1 MQRLTCGEKFR
12 IMTVIAIDG
21 PAASGK
27 SSVAT
32 RLARR
37 LGFAHVNSGAMY
49 RAVTWEI
56 LRQQIDAS
64 HPESIEA
71 AVHRMSVDSGFT
83 EAGES
88 FIRINSEMPDLE
100 LQTLEVNQNVS
111 PVAAVPAVRQLVNAQ
126 LRTLAEKRPI
136 VSEGRDIGSVVFP
149 DTPHKFYLDASPEVR
164 RQRRAAQGLND
175 SIEKRDKLDS
185 SRANAPLKIASGAH
199 LIDTSHLTLEG
210 VVDKVAEILSKSGIR
225 PA

>member
-1 MQRLTCGEKFR
+1 M
-12 IMTVIAIDG
+12 IVIAIDG

-71 AVHRMSVDSGFT
+71 AGKRMSVDSGFT

-111 PVAAVPAVRQLVNAQ
+111 PVAAVTAVRQLVNAQ

-164 RQRRAAQGLND
+164 RQRRAAQGLHD

-185 SRANAPLKIASGAH
+185 SRANAPLKIAAGAH
-199 LIDTSHLTLEG
+199 VIDTSHLTLEG

>member
-1 MQRLTCGEKFR
+1 
-12 IMTVIAIDG
+12 MTVIAIDG

-56 LRQQIDAS
+56 LRQQIDPT

-100 LQTLEVNQNVS
+100 LQTLEVNQSVS
-111 PVAAVPAVRQLVNAQ
+111 PVAAVPVVRSLVNKQ

-164 RQRRAAQGLND
+164 RLRRAAQGLHD

-199 LIDTSHLTLEG
+199 VIDTSHLTLEG
-210 VVDKVAEILSKSGIR
+210 VVDKVAEILSKSGIC

>member
-1 MQRLTCGEKFR
+1 
-12 IMTVIAIDG
+12 MTVIAIDG

-111 PVAAVPAVRQLVNAQ
+111 PVAAIPAVRSLVNTQ

-164 RQRRAAQGLND
+164 RQRRAAQGLHD

-185 SRANAPLKIASGAH
+185 RRANAPLKIASGAH
-199 LIDTSHLTLEG
+199 VIDTSHLTLEG

>member
-1 MQRLTCGEKFR
+1 M
-12 IMTVIAIDG
+12 IVIAIDG

-37 LGFAHVNSGAMY
+37 LGFAHVNSGGMY

-56 LRQQIDAS
+56 LRQQIDPSQAGS
-64 HPESIEA
+64 VEA

-83 EAGES
+83 EEGDS
-88 FIRINSEMPDLE
+88 FIRINAEMPDLE
-100 LQTLEVNQNVS
+100 LQTLEVNQSVS
-111 PVAAVPAVRQLVNAQ
+111 TVSAVPAVRTLVNAQ
-126 LRTLAEKRPI
+126 LRALAEKRPI

-149 DTPHKFYLDASPEVR
+149 ETPHKFYLDASPEVR
-164 RQRRAAQGLND
+164 HQRRAAQGLHD
-175 SIEKRDKLDS
+175 SIEKRDRLDS
-185 SRANAPLKIASGAH
+185 SRTNAPLKIASGAH
-199 LIDTSHLTLEG
+199 VIDTSHLTLEG
-210 VVDKVAEILSKSGIR
+210 VVETISGILCKSGIL

>member
-1 MQRLTCGEKFR
+1 M
-12 IMTVIAIDG
+12 IVIAIDG

-71 AVHRMSVDSGFT
+71 AVKRMSVDSGFT

-111 PVAAVPAVRQLVNAQ
+111 PVAAVPAVRQLVNSQ

-164 RQRRAAQGLND
+164 RQRRAAQGLHD

-185 SRANAPLKIASGAH
+185 SRANAPLKIAAGAH
-199 LIDTSHLTLEG
+199 VIDTSHLTLEG

>member
-1 MQRLTCGEKFR
+1 M
-12 IMTVIAIDG
+12 IVIAIDG

-111 PVAAVPAVRQLVNAQ
+111 PVAAVTAVRQLVNAQ

-164 RQRRAAQGLND
+164 RQRRAAQGLHD

-185 SRANAPLKIASGAH
+185 SRANAPLKIAAGAH
-199 LIDTSHLTLEG
+199 VIDTSYLTLEG

>member
-1 MQRLTCGEKFR
+1 
-12 IMTVIAIDG
+12 MTVIAIDG

-56 LRQQIDAS
+56 LRQQIDPS

-111 PVAAVPAVRQLVNAQ
+111 PVAAVPAVRTLVNTQ

-164 RQRRAAQGLND
+164 RQRRAAQGLHD

-199 LIDTSHLTLEG
+199 VIDTSHLTLEG

>member
-1 MQRLTCGEKFR
+1 
-12 IMTVIAIDG
+12 MTVIAIDG

-56 LRQQIDAS
+56 LRQQIDPS

-71 AVHRMSVDSGFT
+71 AVRRMSVDSGFT

-88 FIRINSEMPDLE
+88 FILINSEMPDLE

-111 PVAAVPAVRQLVNAQ
+111 PVAAVPAVRTLVNTQ

-164 RQRRAAQGLND
+164 RQRRAAQGLHD

-185 SRANAPLKIASGAH
+185 SRANAPLKIAYGAH
-199 LIDTSHLTLEG
+199 VIDTSHLTLEG

>member
-1 MQRLTCGEKFR
+1 M
-12 IMTVIAIDG
+12 IVIAIDG

-56 LRQQIDAS
+56 LRQQIDPS
-64 HPESIEA
+64 HPESIDA

-83 EAGES
+83 EVGES
-88 FIRINSEMPDLE
+88 FIRINAGMPDLE
-100 LQTLEVNQNVS
+100 LQTLEVNQSVS
-111 PVAAVPAVRQLVNAQ
+111 PVSTVSAVRSLVNAQ
-126 LRTLAEKRPI
+126 LRALAEKRPI

-149 DTPHKFYLDASPEVR
+149 DTPYKFYLDASPEVR
-164 RQRRAAQGLND
+164 HQRRAAQGLHD
-175 SIEKRDKLDS
+175 SIDKRDKLDS

-199 LIDTSHLTLEG
+199 VIDTSHLTLEG

>member
-1 MQRLTCGEKFR
+1 
-12 IMTVIAIDG
+12 MTVIAIDG

-37 LGFAHVNSGAMY
+37 LSFAHVNSGAMY

-56 LRQQIDAS
+56 LRQQIDPS

-71 AVHRMSVDSGFT
+71 AVHRMLVDSGFT

-111 PVAAVPAVRQLVNAQ
+111 PVAAIPAVRSLVNTQ

-199 LIDTSHLTLEG
+199 VIDTSHLTLEG

>member
-1 MQRLTCGEKFR
+1 M
-12 IMTVIAIDG
+12 IVIAIDG

-32 RLARR
+32 RIARL

-56 LRQQIDAS
+56 LRQQIDPS
-64 HPESIEA
+64 HPESVEA
-71 AVHRMSVDSGFT
+71 AVQRMSVDSGFT

-88 FIRINSEMPDLE
+88 FIRINAEMPDLE
-100 LQTLEVNQNVS
+100 LQTFEVNQSVS
-111 PVAAVPAVRQLVNAQ
+111 TVSAIPAVRSLVNAQ
-126 LRTLAEKRPI
+126 LRALADKRPI

-149 DTPHKFYLDASPEVR
+149 ETPHKFYLDASPEVR
-164 RQRRAAQGLND
+164 HQRRAAQGLHD
-175 SIEKRDKLDS
+175 SIEKRDRLDS

-199 LIDTSHLTLEG
+199 VIDTSHLTLEG
-210 VVDKVAEILSKSGIR
+210 VVDKVACILSKSGIR

>member
-1 MQRLTCGEKFR
+1 M
-12 IMTVIAIDG
+12 IVIAIDG

-71 AVHRMSVDSGFT
+71 AVKRMSVGSGFT

-111 PVAAVPAVRQLVNAQ
+111 PVAAVPAVRTLVNTQ

-164 RQRRAAQGLND
+164 RQRRAAQGLHD

-185 SRANAPLKIASGAH
+185 SRANAPLKIAAGAH
-199 LIDTSHLTLEG
+199 VIDTSHLTLEG
-210 VVDKVAEILSKSGIR
+210 VVDKVAEILSKSGISS
-225 PA
+225 A

>member
-1 MQRLTCGEKFR
+1 M
-12 IMTVIAIDG
+12 IVIAIDG

-56 LRQQIDAS
+56 LRQQIDPT
-64 HPESIEA
+64 HPESIDA
-71 AVHRMSVDSGFT
+71 AVHRMSVDSGFS

-88 FIRINSEMPDLE
+88 FIRINAGMPDLE
-100 LQTLEVNQNVS
+100 LQTLEVNQSVS
-111 PVAAVPAVRQLVNAQ
+111 PVATVPAVRSLVNAQ
-126 LRTLAEKRPI
+126 LRALAEKRPI

-149 DTPHKFYLDASPEVR
+149 DTPYKFYLDASPEVR
-164 RQRRAAQGLND
+164 HQRRAAQGLHD
-175 SIEKRDKLDS
+175 SIDKRDKLDS

-199 LIDTSHLTLEG
+199 VIDTSHLTLEG

>member
-1 MQRLTCGEKFR
+1 M
-12 IMTVIAIDG
+12 IVIAIDG

-71 AVHRMSVDSGFT
+71 AVKRMSVDSGFS

-126 LRTLAEKRPI
+126 LRTLAAKRPI

-164 RQRRAAQGLND
+164 RQRRAAQGLHD

-185 SRANAPLKIASGAH
+185 SRANAPLKIAAGAH
-199 LIDTSHLTLEG
+199 VIDTSHLTLEG
-210 VVDKVAEILSKSGIR
+210 AVDKVAEILSKSGIR

>member
-1 MQRLTCGEKFR
+1 
-12 IMTVIAIDG
+12 MTVIAIDG

-37 LGFAHVNSGAMY
+37 LSFAHVNSGAMY

-56 LRQQIDAS
+56 LRQQIDPS

-100 LQTLEVNQNVS
+100 LQTIEVNQNVS
-111 PVAAVPAVRQLVNAQ
+111 PVAAIPSVRSLVNTQ

-164 RQRRAAQGLND
+164 RQRRAAQGLHD

-185 SRANAPLKIASGAH
+185 SRANAPLKIAPGAH
-199 LIDTSHLTLEG
+199 VIDTSHLTLEG

>member
-1 MQRLTCGEKFR
+1 M
-12 IMTVIAIDG
+12 IVIAIDG

-71 AVHRMSVDSGFT
+71 AVRRMSVDSGFT

-111 PVAAVPAVRQLVNAQ
+111 PVAAVPAVRTLVNTQ

-199 LIDTSHLTLEG
+199 VIDTSHLTLEG

>member
-1 MQRLTCGEKFR
+1 M
-12 IMTVIAIDG
+12 IVIAIDG

-71 AVHRMSVDSGFT
+71 AVKRMSVDSGFT

-111 PVAAVPAVRQLVNAQ
+111 PVAAVTAVRQLVNAQ

-164 RQRRAAQGLND
+164 HQRRAAQGLHD

-185 SRANAPLKIASGAH
+185 SRANAPLKIAAGAH
-199 LIDTSHLTLEG
+199 VIDTSHLTLEG
-210 VVDKVAEILSKSGIR
+210 VVDKVAEILSKSGIS

>member
-1 MQRLTCGEKFR
+1 M
-12 IMTVIAIDG
+12 IVIAIDG

-56 LRQQIDAS
+56 LRQQIDPS

-111 PVAAVPAVRQLVNAQ
+111 PVAAVTAVRQLVNTQ

-164 RQRRAAQGLND
+164 RQRRAAQGLHD

-185 SRANAPLKIASGAH
+185 SRANAPLKIAAGAH
-199 LIDTSHLTLEG
+199 VIDTSHLTLEG
-210 VVDKVAEILSKSGIR
+210 VVDKVAEILSKSGIS

>member
-1 MQRLTCGEKFR
+1 
-12 IMTVIAIDG
+12 MTVIAIDG

-32 RLARR
+32 RLSRR

-56 LRQQIDAS
+56 LRQQIDPS
-64 HPESIEA
+64 HQESIEA

-83 EAGES
+83 EEGES

-100 LQTLEVNQNVS
+100 LQTLEVNQSVS
-111 PVAAVPAVRQLVNAQ
+111 PVAAVPAVRTLVNTQ

-164 RQRRAAQGLND
+164 RQRRAAQGLHD

-185 SRANAPLKIASGAH
+185 SRANAPLKIAYGAH
-199 LIDTSHLTLEG
+199 VIDTSHLTLEG

>member
-1 MQRLTCGEKFR
+1 
-12 IMTVIAIDG
+12 MTVIAIDG

-27 SSVAT
+27 SRVAT

-56 LRQQIDAS
+56 LRQQIDPS
-64 HPESIEA
+64 HADSIEA

-100 LQTLEVNQNVS
+100 LQTLEVNQSVS
-111 PVAAVPAVRQLVNAQ
+111 PVAAVPGVRSLVNAQ
-126 LRTLAEKRPI
+126 LRALAEKRPI

-164 RQRRAAQGLND
+164 RQRRAAQGLRD

-185 SRANAPLKIASGAH
+185 SRANAPLKIATGAH
-199 LIDTSHLTLEG
+199 VIDTSHLTLEG
-210 VVDKVAEILSKSGIR
+210 VVDKVAEILSQSGIR

>member
-1 MQRLTCGEKFR
+1 M
-12 IMTVIAIDG
+12 IVIAIDG

-32 RLARR
+32 RIARL

-56 LRQQIDAS
+56 LRQQIDPS
-64 HPESIEA
+64 HPESVEA
-71 AVHRMSVDSGFT
+71 AVQRMSVDSGFT

-88 FIRINSEMPDLE
+88 FIRINAEMPDLE
-100 LQTLEVNQNVS
+100 LQTFEVNQSVS
-111 PVAAVPAVRQLVNAQ
+111 TVSAIPAVRSLVNAQ
-126 LRTLAEKRPI
+126 LRALADKRPI

-149 DTPHKFYLDASPEVR
+149 ETPHKFYLDASPEVR
-164 RQRRAAQGLND
+164 HQRRAAQGLHD
-175 SIEKRDKLDS
+175 SIEKRDRLDS

-199 LIDTSHLTLEG
+199 VIDTSHLTLEG
-210 VVDKVAEILSKSGIR
+210 VVDTVACILSKSGIR

>member
-1 MQRLTCGEKFR
+1 M
-12 IMTVIAIDG
+12 IVIAIDG

-71 AVHRMSVDSGFT
+71 AVRRMSVDSGFT

-111 PVAAVPAVRQLVNAQ
+111 PVAAVPAVRTLVNTQ

-164 RQRRAAQGLND
+164 RQRRAAQGLHD

-185 SRANAPLKIASGAH
+185 SRANAPLKIAAGAH
-199 LIDTSHLTLEG
+199 VIDTSHLTLEG
-210 VVDKVAEILSKSGIR
+210 VVDKVAEILSKSGIS

>member
-1 MQRLTCGEKFR
+1 M
-12 IMTVIAIDG
+12 IVIAIDG

-71 AVHRMSVDSGFT
+71 AVKRMSVDSGFT

-164 RQRRAAQGLND
+164 RQRRAAQGLHD

-185 SRANAPLKIASGAH
+185 SRANAPLKIAAGAH
-199 LIDTSHLTLEG
+199 VIDTSHLTLEG

>member
-1 MQRLTCGEKFR
+1 M
-12 IMTVIAIDG
+12 IVIAIDG

-56 LRQQIDAS
+56 LRQQIDPS

-111 PVAAVPAVRQLVNAQ
+111 PVAAIPAVRSLVNTQ

-199 LIDTSHLTLEG
+199 VIDTSHLTLEG

>member
-1 MQRLTCGEKFR
+1 
-12 IMTVIAIDG
+12 MTVIAIDG

-37 LGFAHVNSGAMY
+37 LSFAHVNSGAMY

-56 LRQQIDAS
+56 LRQQIDPS

-111 PVAAVPAVRQLVNAQ
+111 PVAAIPAVRSLVNTQ

-149 DTPHKFYLDASPEVR
+149 DTPYKFYLDASPEVR

-199 LIDTSHLTLEG
+199 VIDTSHLTLEG

>member
-1 MQRLTCGEKFR
+1 
-12 IMTVIAIDG
+12 MTVIAIDG

-56 LRQQIDAS
+56 LRQQIDPS

-100 LQTLEVNQNVS
+100 LQTLEVNQSVS
-111 PVAAVPAVRQLVNAQ
+111 PVAAVPAVRTLVNTQ

-199 LIDTSHLTLEG
+199 VIDTSHLTLEG

>member
-1 MQRLTCGEKFR
+1 
-12 IMTVIAIDG
+12 MTVIAIDG

-37 LGFAHVNSGAMY
+37 LSFAHVNSGAMY

-56 LRQQIDAS
+56 LRQQIDPS

-111 PVAAVPAVRQLVNAQ
+111 PVAAIPAVRSLVNTQ

-149 DTPHKFYLDASPEVR
+149 DTPYKFYLDASPEVR
-164 RQRRAAQGLND
+164 RQRRAAQGLHD

-185 SRANAPLKIASGAH
+185 SRANAPLKIASGAYV
-199 LIDTSHLTLEG
+199 IDTSHLTLEG

>member
-1 MQRLTCGEKFR
+1 
-12 IMTVIAIDG
+12 MTVIAIDG

-56 LRQQIDAS
+56 LRQQIDPS

-100 LQTLEVNQNVS
+100 LQTIEVNQNVS
-111 PVAAVPAVRQLVNAQ
+111 PVAAIPSVRSLVNTQ

-185 SRANAPLKIASGAH
+185 SRANAPLKIAPGAH
-199 LIDTSHLTLEG
+199 VIDTSHLTLEG

>member
-1 MQRLTCGEKFR
+1 M
-12 IMTVIAIDG
+12 IVIAIDG

-56 LRQQIDAS
+56 LRQQIDPS
-64 HPESIEA
+64 HTESVEA
-71 AVHRMSVDSGFT
+71 AVYRMSVDSGFT

-88 FIRINSEMPDLE
+88 FIRINAEMPDLE
-100 LQTLEVNQNVS
+100 LQTFEVNQSVS
-111 PVAAVPAVRQLVNAQ
+111 TVSAVPAVRSLVNAQ
-126 LRTLAEKRPI
+126 LRALAEKRPI

-149 DTPHKFYLDASPEVR
+149 ETPHKFYLDASPEVR
-164 RQRRAAQGLND
+164 HQRRAAQGLHD
-175 SIEKRDKLDS
+175 SIEKRDRLDS

-199 LIDTSHLTLEG
+199 VIDTSHLTLEG
-210 VVDKVAEILSKSGIR
+210 VMETISGILCKSGIL

>member
-1 MQRLTCGEKFR
+1 
-12 IMTVIAIDG
+12 MTVVAIDG

-56 LRQQIDAS
+56 LRQQIDPS
-64 HPESIEA
+64 HPENIEA
-71 AVHRMSVDSGFT
+71 AVSRMSVDSGFT

-88 FIRINSEMPDLE
+88 FIRINSGMPDLE
-100 LQTLEVNQNVS
+100 LQTLEVNQSVS
-111 PVAAVPAVRQLVNAQ
+111 AVSAVPAVRVLVNAQ
-126 LRTLAEKRPI
+126 LRTLAGKRPI

-164 RQRRAAQGLND
+164 RQRRAAQGLHD

-185 SRANAPLKIASGAH
+185 TRANAPLKIAAGAH
-199 LIDTSHLTLEG
+199 VIDTSHLTLEG

>member
-1 MQRLTCGEKFR
+1 
-12 IMTVIAIDG
+12 MTVIAIDG

-37 LGFAHVNSGAMY
+37 LSFAHVNSGAMY

-56 LRQQIDAS
+56 LRQQIDPS

-100 LQTLEVNQNVS
+100 LQTIEVNQNVS
-111 PVAAVPAVRQLVNAQ
+111 PVAAIPSVRSLVNTQ

-185 SRANAPLKIASGAH
+185 SRANAPLKIAPGAH
-199 LIDTSHLTLEG
+199 VIDTSHLTLEG

>member
-1 MQRLTCGEKFR
+1 M
-12 IMTVIAIDG
+12 IVIAIDG

-71 AVHRMSVDSGFT
+71 AVRRMSVDSGFT

-111 PVAAVPAVRQLVNAQ
+111 PVAAVPAVRTLVNTQ
-126 LRTLAEKRPI
+126 LRTLAEKCPI

-164 RQRRAAQGLND
+164 RQRRAAQGLHD

-185 SRANAPLKIASGAH
+185 SRANAPLKIAAGAH
-199 LIDTSHLTLEG
+199 VIDTSHLTLEG
-210 VVDKVAEILSKSGIR
+210 VVDKVAEILSKSGIS

>member
-1 MQRLTCGEKFR
+1 M
-12 IMTVIAIDG
+12 IVIAIDG

-71 AVHRMSVDSGFT
+71 AVKRMSVDSGFT

-111 PVAAVPAVRQLVNAQ
+111 PVAAVPAVRTLVNTQ

-164 RQRRAAQGLND
+164 RQRRAAQGLHD

-185 SRANAPLKIASGAH
+185 SRANAPLKIAAGAH
-199 LIDTSHLTLEG
+199 VIDTSHLTLEG

>member
-1 MQRLTCGEKFR
+1 M
-12 IMTVIAIDG
+12 IVIAIDG

-111 PVAAVPAVRQLVNAQ
+111 PVAAVTAVRQLVNAQ

-164 RQRRAAQGLND
+164 RQRRAAQGLHD

-185 SRANAPLKIASGAH
+185 SRANAPLKIAAGAH
-199 LIDTSHLTLEG
+199 VIDTSHLTLEG
-210 VVDKVAEILSKSGIR
+210 VVDKVAEILSKSGIS

>member
-1 MQRLTCGEKFR
+1 M
-12 IMTVIAIDG
+12 IVIAIDG

-71 AVHRMSVDSGFT
+71 AVRRMSVDSGFT

-164 RQRRAAQGLND
+164 RQRRAAQGLHD

-185 SRANAPLKIASGAH
+185 SRANAPLKIAAGAH
-199 LIDTSHLTLEG
+199 VIDTSHLTLEG
-210 VVDKVAEILSKSGIR
+210 VVDKVAEILSKFGIS

>member
-1 MQRLTCGEKFR
+1 
-12 IMTVIAIDG
+12 MTVIAIDG

-37 LGFAHVNSGAMY
+37 LSFAHVNSGAMY

-56 LRQQIDAS
+56 LRQQIDPS

-100 LQTLEVNQNVS
+100 LQTIEVNQNVS
-111 PVAAVPAVRQLVNAQ
+111 PVAAIPSVRSLVNTQ

-149 DTPHKFYLDASPEVR
+149 DTPHKCYLDASPEVR

-185 SRANAPLKIASGAH
+185 SRANAPLKIAPGAH
-199 LIDTSHLTLEG
+199 VIDTSHLTLEG

>member
-1 MQRLTCGEKFR
+1 M
-12 IMTVIAIDG
+12 IVIAIDG

-71 AVHRMSVDSGFT
+71 AVKRMSVDSGFT

-111 PVAAVPAVRQLVNAQ
+111 PVAAVPAVRQLVNSQ

-164 RQRRAAQGLND
+164 RQRRAAQGLHD

-185 SRANAPLKIASGAH
+185 SRANAPLKIAAGAH
-199 LIDTSHLTLEG
+199 VIDTSHLTLEG
-210 VVDKVAEILSKSGIR
+210 VVDKVAEILSKSGIS

>member
-1 MQRLTCGEKFR
+1 M
-12 IMTVIAIDG
+12 IVIAIDG

-71 AVHRMSVDSGFT
+71 AVKRMSVDSGFT

-100 LQTLEVNQNVS
+100 LQTLEVNQSVS
-111 PVAAVPAVRQLVNAQ
+111 PVAAVPAVRTLVNTQ

-149 DTPHKFYLDASPEVR
+149 DTPHKFYLDASLEVR
-164 RQRRAAQGLND
+164 RQRRAAQGLHD

-185 SRANAPLKIASGAH
+185 SRANAPLKIAAGAH
-199 LIDTSHLTLEG
+199 VIDTSHLTLEG
-210 VVDKVAEILSKSGIR
+210 VVDKVAEILSKSGIS